1 MLKPFLI
8 NASLFS
14 SLLLPFSAKASSMQ
28 VEVEI
33 PRLNVAEYHRPY
45 VAIWLADERQQHVA
59 DLSVWYDT
67 AMRNQE
73 GEQWLKDLRQ
83 WWRRS
88 GRTLNL
94 PIDGLSGATRAPG
107 THSLTFSN
115 ENYDFEN
122 LEAGEYQ
129 LVIEAAREVG
139 GRELLQIPFHWPLE
153 QPFSQSVNGES
164 ELGTITLSIHL

>member
-1 MLKPFLI
+1 MLKSITFSATVL
-8 NASLFS
+8 S
-14 SLLLPFSAKASSMQ
+14 SLLPPLSAQATSMQ

-45 VAIWLADERQQHVA
+45 VAIWIADERQQRIT
-59 DLSVWYDT
+59 DLAVWYDV

-88 GRTLNL
+88 GRTLDL

-107 THSLTFSN
+107 THNLTFTDSD
-115 ENYDFEN
+115 YDFAS
-122 LEAGEYQ
+122 LEPGEYQ
-129 LVIEAAREVG
+129 LVIEASREVG
-139 GRELLQIPFHWPLE
+139 GRELLQIPFNWPLE
-153 QPFSQSVNGES
+153 QTFTQSMQGEN
-164 ELGTITLSIHL
+164 ELGNITLSINL